1 MNVLITGS
9 RGFIGKNLKVF
20 LLDKKFKVFEF
31 NRGDNLKKLEQFIKL
46 SDIIFHLAGENRP
59 KKKIFFKINNIDL
72 TNKICKIKEKQKKKI
87 KIIFSSTTQIYKNNE
102 YAKSKLICE
111 KILIKFKK
119 DTNNDIK
126 ILRLPNVYGKWS
138 KPNYN
143 SAVAT
148 FCYNIARNKKITVHD
163 NNQYIILNYIDDLLI
178 DFQNLIKNKNKKT
191 YFNITKVHKIKVGHI
206 ADKIKNF
213 HKNITNINL
222 NDLRSK
228 IDKNLYST
236 FISFIPRNLFSFN
249 VQSNN
254 DDRGNF
260 VEFLRSKSFG
270 QVSFFSIN
278 VKKSRGEHYHHSK
291 VEQFMIFKGSAKI
304 KYFNLY
310 NNKTTIKKVNDKKMQ
325 IFRSM
330 PGYIHTIIN
339 TGRSQVLGIVW
350 ANENFNIKKADT
362 FRLKYE

>member
-9 RGFIGKNLKVF
+9 KGFIGKNLKIF
-20 LLDKKFKVFEF
+20 LLNKRLKVFEF
-31 NRGDNLKKLEQFIKL
+31 NRGDNFKKLEKLIKY
-46 SDIIFHLAGENRP
+46 SDIIFHLAGDNRP
-59 KKKIFFKINNIDL
+59 KKKKFFKINNIDL
-72 TNKICKIKEKQKKKI
+72 TNKICNTIKKQNKKI
-87 KIIFSSTTQIYKNNE
+87 KIIFTSTTQINKNND

-111 KILIKFKK
+111 KILVKFKK
-119 DTNNDIK
+119 KSNNDIK

-138 KPNYN
+138 RPNYN
-143 SAVAT
+143 SVVAT
-148 FCYNIARNKKITVHD
+148 FCYNIARNKKIIVYD
-163 NNQYIILNYIDDLLI
+163 NNQYVSLYYIDDLLKN
-178 DFQNLIKNKNKKT
+178 FHNLIINKSKKI
-191 YFNITKVHKIKVGHI
+191 YSNITKVHKIKVSDI
-206 ADKIKNF
+206 AHKIQNF
-213 HKNITNINL
+213 HKNIRNVNL

-236 FISFIPRNLFSFN
+236 FISFIPKNLFSFS
-249 VQSNN
+249 VKSNN

-278 VKKSRGEHYHHSK
+278 IKKSRGEHYHHSK
-291 VEQFMIFKGSAKI
+291 VEQFMILKGSAKI

-310 NNKTTIKKVNDKKMQ
+310 NNQTIIKRVSDKKIQ

-339 TGRSQVLGIVW
+339 TGRSQILGIVW
-350 ANENFNIKKADT
+350 ANENFSIKKADT
-362 FRLKYE
+362 FRLNYE